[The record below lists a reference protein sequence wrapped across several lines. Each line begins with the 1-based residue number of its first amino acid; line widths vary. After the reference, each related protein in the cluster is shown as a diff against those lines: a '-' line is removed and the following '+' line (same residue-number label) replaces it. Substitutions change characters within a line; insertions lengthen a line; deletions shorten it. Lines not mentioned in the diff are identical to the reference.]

1 MGNCVGAGS
10 ARTIVVQRE
19 RLRGELCVY
28 TVTYN
33 RSLQVGGPICFCFSP
48 LCLIA

>member
-19 RLRGELCVY
+19 RLRGELVCLHCY
-28 TVTYN
+28 LQSLLTS
-33 RSLQVGGPICFCFSP
+33 RSPICFCFLP
-48 LCLIA
+48 LCLIP